1 MSKSIAVGGL
11 DEPDIVMRFAK
22 KNQGTVKVSWRIVAS
37 HGWCCKKVGEV
48 GPRHNELSIDNRDYD
63 RLL

>member
-1 MSKSIAVGGL
+1 MK
-11 DEPDIVMRFAK
+11 FAK

>member
-11 DEPDIVMRFAK
+11 DEPDIVMKFAK
-22 KNQGTVKVSWRIVAS
+22 KNKGTVKVSWRIVAS
-37 HGWCCKKVGEV
+37 HCWCKKVGEV
-48 GPRHNELSIDNRDYD
+48 RPRHNELSIDNRDYD